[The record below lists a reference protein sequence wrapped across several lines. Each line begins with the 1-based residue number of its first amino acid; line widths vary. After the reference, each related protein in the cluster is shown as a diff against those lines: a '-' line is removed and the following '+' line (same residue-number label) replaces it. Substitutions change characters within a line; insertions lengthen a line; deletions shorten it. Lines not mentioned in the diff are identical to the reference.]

1 VGCIPSK
8 ALLDSSEYY
17 HLAQQHMADH
27 GVKVDGVKLDLKTM
41 MARKDQV
48 VQDITAQVR
57 QLMDGHNIDVIQGRA
72 RLTGGGGVE
81 VTQGKKTRTVTA
93 DKILIATGSR
103 PVELPPAP
111 FDHQR
116 IVDSTGALSFPSVPK
131 HLGIVGG
138 GYIGLELGSVWRRLG
153 AEVTVIEMLPHIAP
167 GLDGQI
173 NRALTRLLKQQG
185 FQFKLG
191 TKVQSAKATK
201 TKVNVVVESG
211 GDEEKLSFDRLLV
224 SIGRRPRTDDLG
236 LDAAGV
242 DLDPQTGWINIDENH
257 QTSAA
262 GVYAIGDVVPGPMLA
277 HKASAEGVAAVE
289 QMAGLPGEVNYDAVP
304 GIVYTWPEVAFVG
317 LTEEQTKERDVPY
330 CVGTYPFSGSGRARA
345 MGEKDGL
352 VKVIAQ
358 SKTDRLLG
366 VHIIG
371 PRASDMIAECTL
383 ALELGASAEDL
394 ARTIHGHP
402 TFAEA
407 LMEAAKTAQG
417 CSIYAS

>member
-1 VGCIPSK
+1 
-8 ALLDSSEYY
+8 
-17 HLAQQHMADH
+17 MADH

-153 AEVTVIEMLPHIAP
+153 AEVTVIEMLPHVAP

-173 NRALTRLLKQQG
+173 NRALTRVLKQQG

-224 SIGRRPRTDDLG
+224 SIGRRPQTDDLG